1 MLSIILLF
9 FYNKMYDFLNVVGY
23 NGNCILSDECV
34 RGFWCIEM
42 KCFCLDIDIY
52 FDG

>member
-23 NGNCILSDECV
+23 MGIVFRVMNVLED
-34 RGFWCIEM
+34 
-42 KCFCLDIDIY
+42 
-52 FDG
+52 FDVLR